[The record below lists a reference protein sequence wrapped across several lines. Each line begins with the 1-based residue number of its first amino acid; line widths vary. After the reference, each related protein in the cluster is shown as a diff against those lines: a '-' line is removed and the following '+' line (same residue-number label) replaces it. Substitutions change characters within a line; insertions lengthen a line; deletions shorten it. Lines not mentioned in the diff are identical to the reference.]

1 VWTAR
6 SGFTKIQA
14 QRNAWNVQETVWPV
28 NRQQTVPNVKSG
40 TGPMEDR
47 VQGVR
52 LRGAFPVTKLESV
65 MTVRRELS

>member
-14 QRNAWNVQETVWPV
+14 QRNAWNVQETVWPA
-28 NRQQTVPNVKSG
+28 NRQQTVPNVKSD

-47 VQGVR
+47 VRDVRRRGV
-52 LRGAFPVTKLESV
+52 FPATRLESV
-65 MTVRRELS
+65 MTVRKELS